1 MKRLALRQWLIQG
14 LILGREKVQKVQK
27 LAKHSVKQ
35 RETTKIRGGG
45 KIPPLP
51 PPYDP
56 PLLFDV

>member
-1 MKRLALRQWLIQG
+1 MKRLALRQWLIQD
-14 LILGREKVQKVQK
+14 LILGRAKVQK
-27 LAKHSVKQ
+27 LTKHSVKQ
-35 RETTKIRGGG
+35 RETTEIEGGG